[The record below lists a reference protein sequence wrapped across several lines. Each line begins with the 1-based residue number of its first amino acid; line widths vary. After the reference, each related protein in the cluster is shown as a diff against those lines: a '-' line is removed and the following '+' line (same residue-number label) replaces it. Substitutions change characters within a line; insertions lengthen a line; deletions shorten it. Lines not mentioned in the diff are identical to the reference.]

1 MSSESRAGTDG
12 DAGPAIRLRGVGK
25 TYQVYAQP
33 QDRLKQMLWRGR
45 RRFYREFHAVRS
57 VDLDVWRGETVG
69 IVGANGCGKSTLLK
83 MICGLLEPSTGTI
96 EVHGHIAPLLALGQG
111 FNPDFTG
118 RENVLLNAAILGLSD
133 ADIHARFDAIVAFA
147 DIGEFLDQPVRSY
160 SSGMYARLAFA
171 VAIHAD
177 PDVLVVD
184 EILAVGDEAFTR
196 KCSAR
201 IEQIK
206 AAGSTILFVSHSLNR
221 VVEIC
226 DRAILMDGGERLLTA
241 DPKTVVSQYR
251 RLGDAPPVE
260 AERIRAEIRA
270 LDGGAAPV
278 SAPAPA
284 RAPRAVAAAG
294 PPGELDPHLR
304 PRSTVTYEPR
314 GATIEDVHILD
325 EGGRRVNVLRAG
337 LWYTY
342 AFDVRFHE
350 DASGVR
356 FGMMLKLPTGFE
368 FSGQVSH
375 GTGAGIEAIPA
386 GGHARVRFPF
396 LALLVPGVY
405 FGNAGVL
412 GLLGGEER
420 YLHRILDAVIFR
432 VEATTPRHAT
442 GRIDLALARSAEVE
456 IETPPAGTR
465 RAAE

>member
-1 MSSESRAGTDG
+1 MSSEARAGA
-12 DAGPAIRLRGVGK
+12 DAALAIRLRGVSK

-45 RRFYREFHAVRS
+45 RRFYREFHAVRG
-57 VDLDVWRGETVG
+57 VDLEVWRGETVG

-83 MICGLLEPSTGTI
+83 MICGLLEPSAGSI
-96 EVHGHIAPLLALGQG
+96 EVHGHVAPLLALGQG

-133 ADIHARFDAIVAFA
+133 AEIHARFDAIVAFA

-177 PDVLVVD
+177 PDILVVD

-226 DRAILMDGGERLLTA
+226 DRAVLMDGGERLLTA
-241 DPKTVVSQYR
+241 DAKTVVSQYR
-251 RLGDAPPVE
+251 RLGDAPPAE
-260 AERIRAEIRA
+260 AERIRDEIRA
-270 LDGGAAPV
+270 LDG
-278 SAPAPA
+278 STAPAATPA
-284 RAPRAVAAAG
+284 PVAAAVAHAR
-294 PPGELDPHLR
+294 PSGEIDPHLR
-304 PRSTVTYEPR
+304 PRSTVAYEPR
-314 GATIEDVHILD
+314 GATIEDVRILD
-325 EGGRRVNVLRAG
+325 GEGRRVNVLRAG

-342 AFDVRFHE
+342 AFDVHFHE
-350 DASGVR
+350 RAGEVR

-375 GTGAGIEAIPA
+375 GPGLGIEAIPA
-386 GGHARVRFPF
+386 GGRARVRFPF

-412 GLLGGEER
+412 GLVGDEER

-432 VEATTPRHAT
+432 VEATSPRHAT
-442 GRIDLALARSAEVE
+442 GRIDLALARSAEVDVE
-456 IETPPAGTR
+456 APPADPPR
-465 RAAE
+465 RTAE

>member
-1 MSSESRAGTDG
+1 MSFEAGARADELL
-12 DAGPAIRLRGVGK
+12 AIRLRGVSK
-25 TYQVYAQP
+25 VYQVYAQP

-45 RRFYREFHAVRS
+45 RRFYREFHAVHG

-69 IVGANGCGKSTLLK
+69 IVGRNGCGKSTLLK
-83 MICGLLEPSTGTI
+83 MICGLLEPTTGSV
-96 EVHGHIAPLLALGQG
+96 EVRGHVAPLLALGQG

-133 ADIHARFDAIVAFA
+133 ADIRERFDSIVAFA

-196 KCSAR
+196 KCFAR

-221 VVEIC
+221 VVELC
-226 DRAILMDGGERLLTA
+226 DRGVLMDGGERLLTG

-251 RLGDAPPVE
+251 RLSDAPPAE

-270 LDGGAAPV
+270 LDAGEAP
-278 SAPAPA
+278 APPAPAPRPPAPA
-284 RAPRAVAAAG
+284 RRADEV
-294 PPGELDPHLR
+294 DPHLR
-304 PRSTVTYEPR
+304 PRSTVSYEPR
-314 GATIEDVHILD
+314 GATIENVRILD
-325 EGGRRVNVLRAG
+325 GEGRQVNVLRAG
-337 LWYTY
+337 AWYSY

-350 DASGVR
+350 PAAGVR

-375 GTGAGIEAIPA
+375 PSGAGIDAIPA
-386 GGHARVRFPF
+386 GGSARVRFPF
-396 LALLVPGVY
+396 LALLLPGVY

-412 GLLGGEER
+412 GEVGGEER

-432 VEATTPRHAT
+432 VEATAARHAT
-442 GRIDLALARSAEVE
+442 GRIDLALARSAAVE
-456 IETPPAGTR
+456 ILAPEAARPAGGS
-465 RAAE
+465 A